1 VNERLYDRIFHTFLS
16 TITLKK
22 TRAMPDDDLA
32 LARKRLRELEQ

>member
-1 VNERLYDRIFHTFLS
+1 MGGGLPEAAESHGFI
-16 TITLKK
+16 KK